1 MFNSSNLISCWFFWS
16 IYVFWAS
23 RWVSLDVCTRM
34 SVVYFTLRLPRGNAR
49 WKNEEKNPLNF
60 VISPKIW
67 IILTVSMIWN
77 NVIEHAVKHV
87 IDCWKI
93 ILTGLIWTSLALWSK
108 VFGPVGVGLV
118 SEKMAVETHRYW
130 NIRLVFRNIV
140 EIIRIKLN
148 VKKWSAMVQAF
159 MGKFLCEMT
168 FPGEW
173 TFSTTQNR
181 RIALVSLW
189 DLSNDLTSNSE

>member
-1 MFNSSNLISCWFFWS
+1 MHAGVQFSISLKVDQKL
-16 IYVFWAS
+16 VFEQHES
-23 RWVSLDVCTRM
+23 G
-34 SVVYFTLRLPRGNAR
+34 VYFTLRLPRGNAR

-140 EIIRIKLN
+140 EISRIKCQKTYKTYKMSNKL
-148 VKKWSAMVQAF
+148 SAMVLAF
-159 MGKFLCEMT
+159 MGNFLCEMT
-168 FPGEW
+168 FPGAYRMN
-173 TFSTTQNR
+173 FLALG
-181 RIALVSLW
+181 RIG
-189 DLSNDLTSNSE
+189 E